1 MNNKNFDLLNL
12 YRLQL
17 SDNKISFLEKEIEKL
32 KSSEELK
39 AREEELNESIATI
52 NNLSAS
58 YNELEKERKRLDDE
72 LSMRNEKIKKNEQK
86 LSSGTLTSTR
96 EIVSYQEEIA
106 SIKKLNEDIENKII
120 EIMIKIDDINEL
132 IKSEND
138 KKEKISSH
146 VNKLKEEI
154 NSNMHVLEEKLKK
167 YKEKRENVMQLIP
180 EDIII
185 KYNEIKE
192 KRGGIAVGILKERMC
207 MACNMEISAGEAIK
221 MNDLNEIYKCPTCRR
236 MIIKYREEVD
246 LINEEF
252 KE

>member
-138 KKEKISSH
+138 KKEKGMLAIKKLQTVSLHPKFISLYAQREGKHQKPGIVIS
-146 VNKLKEEI
+146 I
-154 NSNMHVLEEKLKK
+154 NDAQDKDIAYFLEDLEEV
-167 YKEKRENVMQLIP
+167 YKRQRK
-180 EDIII
+180 
-185 KYNEIKE
+185 
-192 KRGGIAVGILKERMC
+192 
-207 MACNMEISAGEAIK
+207 
-221 MNDLNEIYKCPTCRR
+221 
-236 MIIKYREEVD
+236 
-246 LINEEF
+246 
-252 KE
+252 